1 MSDTREDTMPSTDAV
16 SIEGLT
22 VRYGRNTILN
32 NVNLAIPAGHMVGI
46 MGPNGAGKSTLIK
59 ACMGLVPRA
68 KGRIVINGKS
78 LDEVRGEVAYIP
90 QRTTSD
96 WDFPITVLETVA
108 LGSYPRLRTF
118 QRPSRAD
125 RERARECLEAVGMTE
140 YAETQ
145 LRELSGGQAQRVFT
159 ARALMQQATVFLLD
173 EPFVG
178 IDAASQARI
187 THILRQRVADG
198 ATVIVVHHD
207 LNNASQ
213 LFDDIVLV
221 NRRIVANGATAATFT
236 SDNLS
241 AAYGPDI
248 VTYAPALLGASEA
261 QLGDTGAQ
269 LCGTEHSGSDLSGE
283 NVNP

>member
-1 MSDTREDTMPSTDAV
+1 MPSTDAV

-59 ACMGLVPRA
+59 VCMGLVPRA

-96 WDFPITVLETVA
+96 WDFPITVLETVV
-108 LGSYPRLRTF
+108 LGSYPRLSTF

-125 RERARECLEAVGMTE
+125 RERARECLEAVGMSE

-187 THILRQRVADG
+187 THILKQRVAEG

-207 LNNASQ
+207 LNNARQ

-236 SDNLS
+236 ADNLS

-248 VTYAPALLGASEA
+248 ITYAPALLGASEVKLDA
-261 QLGDTGAQ
+261 
-269 LCGTEHSGSDLSGE
+269 TEHSGSDLSGE
-283 NVNP
+283 NVKP

>member
-1 MSDTREDTMPSTDAV
+1 MPSTDAV
-16 SIEGLT
+16 SLEGLT

-68 KGRIVINGKS
+68 KGRIAINGKS
-78 LDEVRGEVAYIP
+78 LDQVRAEVAYIP

-96 WDFPITVLETVA
+96 WDFPITVLETVV

-125 RERARECLEAVGMTE
+125 LERARECLEAVDMTE

-187 THILRQRVADG
+187 THILKQRVADG
-198 ATVIVVHHD
+198 TTVIVAHHD
-207 LNNASQ
+207 LNNARQ

-221 NRRIVANGATAATFT
+221 NRGIVANGATAATFT

-248 VTYAPALLGASEA
+248 FTYAPALLGAS
-261 QLGDTGAQ
+261 GAQ
-269 LCGTEHSGSDLSGE
+269 TLDGTEAKRGGTEHCGSDLSGE

>member
-68 KGRIVINGKS
+68 KGRIAINGKS
-78 LDEVRGEVAYIP
+78 LDEVRGAVAYIP

-96 WDFPITVLETVA
+96 WDFPITVLETVV

-187 THILRQRVADG
+187 THILKQRVSDG

-207 LNNASQ
+207 LNNARQ

-236 SDNLS
+236 PDNLS

-248 VTYAPALLGASEA
+248 ITYAPALLGASEVKLDA
-261 QLGDTGAQ
+261 
-269 LCGTEHSGSDLSGE
+269 TEHSGSDLSGE
-283 NVNP
+283 NVKP